1 MFKALFSSIERI
13 AIVALLVALAYAT
26 YQLVTIENDLTE
38 ANKTIKSKSLEIDN
52 LTMQTEFLAQSVELT
67 EKQNQKLIRERES
80 LSRINQAYQDE
91 VSQLTNS
98 LHTSQSEID
107 KLRES
112 SDEAIKQW
120 EMGLSNGHSDSGYA
134 LGIYYRDNDSVPCD
148 AIRLL
153 KYARASECD
162 KDGGT
167 DEIRVL
173 NTAGRISI
181 QL

>member
-13 AIVALLVALAYAT
+13 AIVALLAALAYAT

-38 ANKTIKSKSLEIDN
+38 ANKTIKTKSLEIDN
-52 LTMQTEFLAQSVELT
+52 LTIQTEFLAQSVELT

-98 LHTSQSEID
+98 LNTSQSEID

-112 SDEAIKQW
+112 SDEATKQW
-120 EMGLSNGHSDSGYA
+120 A
-134 LGIYYRDNDSVPCD
+134 NDSVPCD

-153 KYARASECD
+153 KYARTSECD

-167 DEIRVL
+167 DEIRVR

>member
-120 EMGLSNGHSDSGYA
+120 A
-134 LGIYYRDNDSVPCD
+134 NDSVPCD

>member
-13 AIVALLVALAYAT
+13 AIVALLASLAYAT
-26 YQLVTIENDLTE
+26 YQLVSIENDLTE
-38 ANKTIKSKSLEIDN
+38 AEKTIKSKSLEIDN

-98 LHTSQSEID
+98 LNTSQSEID

-112 SDEAIKQW
+112 SDEAAKQW
-120 EMGLSNGHSDSGYA
+120 A
-134 LGIYYRDNDSVPCD
+134 NDSVPCD

-153 KYARASECD
+153 KYARTSECD

-167 DEIRVL
+167 DKIRVR

>member
-1 MFKALFSSIERI
+1 MFKALFSSIERT
-13 AIVALLVALAYAT
+13 AIVALLAALAYAT
-26 YQLVTIENDLTE
+26 YQLVSIENDLTE
-38 ANKTIKSKSLEIDN
+38 ANKTIKTKSLEIDN

-98 LHTSQSEID
+98 LNTSQSEID

-112 SDEAIKQW
+112 SDEATKQW
-120 EMGLSNGHSDSGYA
+120 A
-134 LGIYYRDNDSVPCD
+134 NDSVPCD

-153 KYARASECD
+153 KYARTSECD

-167 DEIRVL
+167 DEIRVR

>member
-120 EMGLSNGHSDSGYA
+120 A
-134 LGIYYRDNDSVPCD
+134 NDSVPCD

-167 DEIRVL
+167 DEIRVR

>member
-13 AIVALLVALAYAT
+13 AIVALLAALAYAT
-26 YQLVTIENDLTE
+26 YQLVSIENDLTE
-38 ANKTIKSKSLEIDN
+38 ADKTIKTKSLEIDN

-98 LHTSQSEID
+98 LNTSQSEID

-112 SDEAIKQW
+112 SDEATKQW
-120 EMGLSNGHSDSGYA
+120 A
-134 LGIYYRDNDSVPCD
+134 NDSVPCD

-153 KYARASECD
+153 KYARTSECD

-167 DEIRVL
+167 DEIRVR

>member
-1 MFKALFSSIERI
+1 MFKALFSSIERT
-13 AIVALLVALAYAT
+13 AIVALLAALAYAT
-26 YQLVTIENDLTE
+26 YQLVSIENDLTE
-38 ANKTIKSKSLEIDN
+38 ANKTIKTKSLEIDN

-80 LSRINQAYQDE
+80 ISRINQAYQDE

-98 LHTSQSEID
+98 LNTSQSEID

-112 SDEAIKQW
+112 SDEATKQW
-120 EMGLSNGHSDSGYA
+120 A
-134 LGIYYRDNDSVPCD
+134 NDSVPCD

-153 KYARASECD
+153 KYARTSECD

-167 DEIRVL
+167 DEIRVR

>member
-98 LHTSQSEID
+98 LNTSQSEID

-112 SDEAIKQW
+112 SDEATKQW
-120 EMGLSNGHSDSGYA
+120 A
-134 LGIYYRDNDSVPCD
+134 NDSVPCD

-153 KYARASECD
+153 KYARTSECD

-167 DEIRVL
+167 DEIRVR

>member
-1 MFKALFSSIERI
+1 
-13 AIVALLVALAYAT
+13 
-26 YQLVTIENDLTE
+26 
-38 ANKTIKSKSLEIDN
+38 
-52 LTMQTEFLAQSVELT
+52 MQTEFLAQSVELT

-80 LSRINQAYQDE
+80 LSRINKAYQDE

-98 LHTSQSEID
+98 LNTSQSEID

-112 SDEAIKQW
+112 SDEDTKQW
-120 EMGLSNGHSDSGYA
+120 A
-134 LGIYYRDNDSVPCD
+134 NDSVPCD

-153 KYARASECD
+153 KYARTSECD

-167 DEIRVL
+167 DKIRVR

>member
-13 AIVALLVALAYAT
+13 AIVALLAALAYAT
-26 YQLVTIENDLTE
+26 YQLVNIENDLTE

-98 LHTSQSEID
+98 LNTSQSEID

-112 SDEAIKQW
+112 SDEATKQW
-120 EMGLSNGHSDSGYA
+120 A
-134 LGIYYRDNDSVPCD
+134 NDSVPCD

-153 KYARASECD
+153 KYARTSECD

-167 DEIRVL
+167 NEIRVR

>member
-112 SDEAIKQW
+112 SDEATKQW
-120 EMGLSNGHSDSGYA
+120 A
-134 LGIYYRDNDSVPCD
+134 NDSVPCD

-167 DEIRVL
+167 DEIRVR

>member
-13 AIVALLVALAYAT
+13 AIVALLAALAYTT

-98 LHTSQSEID
+98 LNTSQSEID

-112 SDEAIKQW
+112 SDEATKQW
-120 EMGLSNGHSDSGYA
+120 A
-134 LGIYYRDNDSVPCD
+134 NDSVPCD

-153 KYARASECD
+153 KYARTSECD

-167 DEIRVL
+167 DEIRVR

>member
-13 AIVALLVALAYAT
+13 AIVALLAALAYAT
-26 YQLVTIENDLTE
+26 YQLVSIENDLTE
-38 ANKTIKSKSLEIDN
+38 ANKAIKTKSLEIDN

-98 LHTSQSEID
+98 LNTSQSEID

-112 SDEAIKQW
+112 SDEATKQW
-120 EMGLSNGHSDSGYA
+120 A
-134 LGIYYRDNDSVPCD
+134 NDSVPCD

-153 KYARASECD
+153 KYARTSECD

-167 DEIRVL
+167 DQIRVR

>member
-13 AIVALLVALAYAT
+13 AIVALLAALAYTT

-38 ANKTIKSKSLEIDN
+38 ANKTIKSKSLKIDN

-112 SDEAIKQW
+112 SDEATKQW
-120 EMGLSNGHSDSGYA
+120 A
-134 LGIYYRDNDSVPCD
+134 NDSVPCD

-153 KYARASECD
+153 KYARTSECD

-167 DEIRVL
+167 DEIRVR

>member
-13 AIVALLVALAYAT
+13 AIVVLLAALAYAT

-52 LTMQTEFLAQSVELT
+52 LAIQTEFLAQSVELT

-98 LHTSQSEID
+98 LNTSQSEID

-112 SDEAIKQW
+112 SDEATKQW
-120 EMGLSNGHSDSGYA
+120 A
-134 LGIYYRDNDSVPCD
+134 NDSVPCD

-153 KYARASECD
+153 KYARTSECD

-167 DEIRVL
+167 DEIRVR

>member
-1 MFKALFSSIERI
+1 MFKVLFSSIERI
-13 AIVALLVALAYAT
+13 AIVSLLAALAYAT

-91 VSQLTNS
+91 VSELTNS

-112 SDEAIKQW
+112 SDEATKQW
-120 EMGLSNGHSDSGYA
+120 A
-134 LGIYYRDNDSVPCD
+134 NDSVPCN

-153 KYARASECD
+153 KYARTSECD

-167 DEIRVL
+167 DEIRVR

>member
-13 AIVALLVALAYAT
+13 AIVALLAALAYAT

-52 LTMQTEFLAQSVELT
+52 LTIQTEFLAQSVELT

-98 LHTSQSEID
+98 LNNSQSEID

-112 SDEAIKQW
+112 SDEATKQW
-120 EMGLSNGHSDSGYA
+120 A
-134 LGIYYRDNDSVPCD
+134 NDSVPCD

-153 KYARASECD
+153 KYARTSECD

-167 DEIRVL
+167 NEIRVR

>member
-112 SDEAIKQW
+112 SDEATKQW
-120 EMGLSNGHSDSGYA
+120 A
-134 LGIYYRDNDSVPCD
+134 NDSVPCD

-153 KYARASECD
+153 KYARTSECD

-167 DEIRVL
+167 DEIRVR